1 MLGGDVVDQL
11 LNEDGLAHAG
21 AAEQADLAAL
31 CIRAD
36 QVNDLDAGL
45 KDLGAGLLL
54 LIRRRFAVDGPA
66 GVDVLGHGPVVDR
79 VAEEVEDAA
88 EAALADG
95 NGDGLAGVHGLCAA
109 LEAVGGAHGDAAHH
123 VVADLLR
130 DLRHEL
136 FAVQLQL
143 DGV

>member
-1 MLGGDVVDQL
+1 M
-11 LNEDGLAHAG
+11 
-21 AAEQADLAAL
+21 
-31 CIRAD
+31 
-36 QVNDLDAGL
+36 
-45 KDLGAGLLL
+45 
-54 LIRRRFAVDGPA
+54 DGPA